1 MLQFLDRPHS
11 PIAKATLEV
20 LVQRQLILT
29 QDLNA
34 LASLPEQFLYPG
46 PLDSPQPEPVLKARY
61 LCRSLLRARME
72 LPQYQLIS
80 FLALTLSYDQAELA
94 TADKLAE
101 RVAQQTAGN
110 SSMAAILTV
119 RTLSAQNDLNLS
131 KPKTW
136 ARYTTPGQLTIIT
149 MHKAKGLIGT
159 MFSAVFARKRHPRQ
173 FLGTASDQVSG

>member
-1 MLQFLDRPHS
+1 
-11 PIAKATLEV
+11 
-20 LVQRQLILT
+20 
-29 QDLNA
+29 
-34 LASLPEQFLYPG
+34 
-46 PLDSPQPEPVLKARY
+46 VLKARY

-119 RTLSAQNDLNLS
+119 LNEIVSSERFEPVETENLGSLHPPRHHHYHAQSQGAD
-131 KPKTW
+131 W
-136 ARYTTPGQLTIIT
+136 DYVFCR
-149 MHKAKGLIGT
+149 
-159 MFSAVFARKRHPRQ
+159 FARKRHPRQ